1 MIKNC
6 IVLSEKPW
14 HIELFE
20 KLKIEFNEIT
30 WTLINNK
37 FDFNVNTL
45 STLKPDI
52 IFIPH
57 WSHIIS
63 ETIYNKYE
71 CILFHMTDLPYGR
84 GGSPLQNLII
94 RKHKKTKIS
103 AIKVN
108 NGIDK
113 GDIYLKSDLDLKGSA
128 KEIFSRSSI
137 VIYYMIL
144 EILNKNPK
152 PVSQVGKITTFKRRT
167 PSQGSLLKLTSLDQI
182 YDYIRMLDCEGYPNA
197 FIENLKVKFEFYNA
211 KYDKE
216 NNLIDANVRIFKK

>member
-6 IVLSEKPW
+6 IVLSEKSW
-14 HIELFE
+14 HLELFN
-20 KLKIEFNEIT
+20 KLRTEFNEIN
-30 WTLINNK
+30 WSLINNK
-37 FDFNVNTL
+37 IDFNEKTL
-45 STLKPDI
+45 FKLKPDI

-63 ETIYNKYE
+63 ETIYSNYE

-103 AIKVN
+103 AIKVDS
-108 NGIDK
+108 GIDE
-113 GDIYLKSDLDLKGSA
+113 GDIYLKHDLDLKGSA
-128 KEIFSRSSI
+128 KEIFSRSSL
-137 VIYYMIL
+137 VIYNMIF

-152 PVSQVGKITTFKRRT
+152 PISQVGKITVFKRRT
-167 PSQGSLLKLTSLDQI
+167 PSQGSITELTCLDQI
-182 YDYIRMLDCEGYPNA
+182 YDYIRMLDCEGYPKA
-197 FIENLKVKFEFYNA
+197 FIENLKVKFEFSNA
-211 KYDKE
+211 KYDKN